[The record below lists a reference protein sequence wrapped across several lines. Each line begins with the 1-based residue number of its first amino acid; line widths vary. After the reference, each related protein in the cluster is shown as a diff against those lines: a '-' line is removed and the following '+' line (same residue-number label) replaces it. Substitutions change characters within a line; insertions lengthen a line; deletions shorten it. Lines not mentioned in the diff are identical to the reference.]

1 MIALSEAYKA
11 DCGFNIESQ
20 AIWDLVETM
29 SEHNPLMRCAYL
41 QFITGSPKLPIGC
54 ESYSNYCMSV
64 RIWWMNLQ
72 GFQGLNPPTY
82 CCSQA
87 PRSTTERQ
95 PDIGLSFVFH
105 LYTLFIETWNWP
117 VMQKCDGK
125 WIRYWATDGKEDRRS
140 KADHQAIVKEAESC
154 LAMQVRY
161 PEEWM
166 KQQLWRSLV
175 IIGSLARIRCLY
187 CLASNPC

>member
-1 MIALSEAYKA
+1 MDELAR
-11 DCGFNIESQ
+11 FPRIE
-20 AIWDLVETM
+20 
-29 SEHNPLMRCAYL
+29 
-41 QFITGSPKLPIGC
+41 
-54 ESYSNYCMSV
+54 
-64 RIWWMNLQ
+64 
-72 GFQGLNPPTY
+72 PPTY

-105 LYTLFIETWNWP
+105 LYTLFIETRNWP
-117 VMQKCDGK
+117 VMQKCNGK

-140 KADHQAIVKEAESC
+140 KADHQVIVKEAESC

-175 IIGSLARIRCLY
+175 IIGSLAQYTVSLSSCLKSLLNNIKSTADLTTRLVTLQGWAN
-187 CLASNPC
+187 CWDQHRGRVGRL